1 MEKTTLIF
9 LFFATFILVI
19 GVLSLITSQVT
30 DISSMDR
37 RNEKWEPPNVTPGK
51 QHLGIPVW
59 FHPSRIEIHAG
70 EIKEEQIILKTRAK
84 GQGLVIQRIVPV
96 KEKSVNSDEE
106 IPMPRYLNVSM
117 SPSEYVVSPNG
128 TYVSTLIIYTEP
140 QLPEGEYLF
149 RVNINMTPIIT
160 HRGWITVNV
169 SGKANELEY

>member
-19 GVLSLITSQVT
+19 DVLSLITSQVS
-30 DISSMDR
+30 DISSMDM
-37 RNEKWEPPNVTPGK
+37 RNETWEQPNVTPGK

-59 FHPSRIEIHAG
+59 FHPSRIEIYAG

-106 IPMPRYLNVSM
+106 IPMPRYLNGSM

-128 TYVSTLIIYTEP
+128 TYVSTLIIYSEP

-149 RVNINMTPIIT
+149 RVNMNMTPVIT
-160 HRGWITVNV
+160 HRDWITVNV
-169 SGKANELEY
+169 SGKVNELED